1 MTIEENIIISRPDI
15 KQSSLTT
22 YLVSLKNLHKLLDD
36 KPDLDNTNF
45 IQDYDKVINV
55 IDKEAKITTKKNRLT
70 AILVAL
76 GGDEKKNDDLITK
89 YQNKLKELNDEY
101 NIFLKTQTKTD
112 NQAKNWLNY
121 SELIEVYND
130 VMKDIKKEKINS
142 KTKLTEKEFDLLQQC
157 LILRTYL
164 DFPLRNDYADMKII
178 YTDEY
183 KKLKD
188 TDEENYIAILPKK
201 KLFILNDYK
210 NKKRIG
216 RKIIEIT
223 PSLNKVINI
232 WLKHNKSGYYL
243 IKKDRKTPM
252 NPNNITKYL
261 NKIFIKRSGK
271 KISSSLIRHIVISKL
286 SEGQPTILEEEKKN
300 QEIEDKFLHS
310 GEINKLYRKIDK

>member
-1 MTIEENIIISRPDI
+1 MTIEENIILARPDM
-15 KQSSLTT
+15 KQSSLYT
-22 YLVSLKNLHKLLDD
+22 YLVSLKNLNRLMDNNTN
-36 KPDLDNTNF
+36 LDNTKFLQN
-45 IQDYDKVINV
+45 YDKVMATIN
-55 IDKEAKITTKKNRLT
+55 KETKITTKKNRLT

-76 GGDEKKNDDLITK
+76 GSDTNKNNDLIDK
-89 YQNKLKELNDEY
+89 YQKKLKELNDEY
-101 NIFLKTQTKTD
+101 NIFLKTQKKTD
-112 NQAKNWLNY
+112 SQANNWLNHN
-121 SELIEVYND
+121 ELIQVFNE
-130 VMKDIKKEKINS
+130 VMKDIKRDKIN
-142 KTKLTEKEFDLLQQC
+142 TKIELTDKEFDLLQQL

-178 YTDEY
+178 YSDDY
-183 KKLKD
+183 NKLKD
-188 TDEENYIAILPKK
+188 TDVDNYLAILPKK

-223 PSLNKVINI
+223 SSLNKIINI
-232 WLKHNKSGYYL
+232 ILKHNKSGFFL
-243 IKKDRKTPM
+243 VKKDRKTPM

-271 KISSSLIRHIVISKL
+271 KISSSLIRHIIISKL

-310 GEINKLYRKIDK
+310 SNINKLYRKID

>member
-1 MTIEENIIISRPDI
+1 MTIEENIILARPDM
-15 KQSSLTT
+15 KQSSLYT
-22 YLVSLKNLHKLLDD
+22 YLVSLKNLHRLMDNNTN
-36 KPDLDNTNF
+36 LDNTKFLQN
-45 IQDYDKVINV
+45 YDKVMATIN
-55 IDKEAKITTKKNRLT
+55 KETKITTKKNRLT

-76 GGDEKKNDDLITK
+76 GSDTKKNNDLIDK
-89 YQNKLKELNDEY
+89 YQKKLKELNDEY
-101 NIFLKTQTKTD
+101 NIFLKTQKKTD
-112 NQAKNWLNY
+112 IQEKNWLNHN
-121 SELIEVYND
+121 ELIQVFNE
-130 VMKDIKKEKINS
+130 VMKDIKRDKIN
-142 KTKLTEKEFDLLQQC
+142 TKIELTDKEFDLLQQL

-178 YTDEY
+178 YSDDY
-183 KKLKD
+183 NKLKD
-188 TDEENYIAILPKK
+188 TDVDNYLAILPKK

-223 PSLNKVINI
+223 SSLNKIINI
-232 WLKHNKSGYYL
+232 ILKHNKSGFFL
-243 IKKDRKTPM
+243 VKKDRKTPM

-271 KISSSLIRHIVISKL
+271 KISSSLIRHIIISKL

-310 GEINKLYRKIDK
+310 SNINKLYRKID